1 MGQRATYLAH
11 PAGPAA
17 KAAASRVVSVCEVAL
32 SMRPESAARPMR
44 PERDEEQA
52 WPRRP
57 IRRVAVG
64 PTRSVIWA
72 AGTGPNRGAV
82 AGAGNANALPAP
94 HAMSVLQKRGSPR
107 FPICKRIMRALLGSN

>member
-82 AGAGNANALPAP
+82 AGAGNANALQAP
-94 HAMSVLQKRGSPR
+94 HSMSVLQSEGVRDFQSVKE
-107 FPICKRIMRALLGSN
+107 L